1 MAEGEGPVPYGG
13 IHNEGRRRM
22 GAKEKEKSGKIKCQ
36 RNRQIH
42 STGQS
47 REPAERATFWLNGGK
62 EAGPV
67 L

>member
-1 MAEGEGPVPYGG
+1 
-13 IHNEGRRRM
+13 M